1 MGMATHHKNRL
12 RSIIRVTMVFIA
24 VILLFFSVGIPII
37 NNAIAL
43 GIEGDLKR
51 IPLPADTTVVE
62 STSVAGKLTGNGNG
76 MQYFGAVLLKSE
88 RSLDEL
94 YDHYRPYRQGLDD
107 CLIELQTDATI
118 RPRGEVMH
126 GASSLSFRTDVQGG
140 GYYILYTWGS
150 ASDWARDLLDT
161 DLRGH

>member
-1 MGMATHHKNRL
+1 MALDTKYKARL
-12 RSIIRVTMVFIA
+12 RSVIRVTMVAIA
-24 VILLFFSVGIPII
+24 VLLLFFALGIPII

-51 IPLPADTTVVE
+51 MPLPTDTAVIE

-76 MQYFGAVLLKSE
+76 MQYFGAVLLKSDLTLE
-88 RSLDEL
+88 EL
-94 YDHYRPYRQGLDD
+94 YDHYRPYRIGLND
-107 CLIELQTDATI
+107 CLIEVQTDATV

-126 GASSLSFRTDVQGG
+126 GASDLAFFTDVQGE

-150 ASDWARDLLDT
+150 APDWARDLLDT